1 VSVSARRSAAVA
13 AVVLALA
20 LVLAGQALGDRV
32 LPGEGNGA
40 LTGSVAGRAG
50 FAYLTGLRVFA
61 ADLLWNRLDP
71 LGDKY
76 YGHGLKKYR
85 FMVPNIKV
93 ITWLDPQ
100 FIDAYYVGPEILAEN
115 GRITDAV
122 AMAREGIANNPR
134 SGELL
139 GSMAELLIARTK
151 DHALAASYADRAM
164 RADTVW
170 RNDDE
175 RYDALAVVAV
185 AYKLADMPQKAAE
198 ALRQQKVLGAKPG
211 FTYAPAVK
219 N

>member
-1 VSVSARRSAAVA
+1 MSAGARRWWGALGV
-13 AVVLALA
+13 ALA
-20 LVLAGQALGDRV
+20 LVLVLGGQALGDV
-32 LPGEGNGA
+32 VGAGESNGA
-40 LTGSVAGRAG
+40 VTGTVAGRAG

-85 FMVPNIKV
+85 FMVPNIQV

-115 GRITDAV
+115 GRIAEGF
-122 AMAREGIANNPR
+122 AMAKEGIANNPH

-139 GSMAELLIARTK
+139 GSMAELLIAHSTRY
-151 DHALAASYADRAM
+151 ALAGSYADRAM

-175 RYDALAVVAV
+175 HYDTLAVIAV
-185 AYKLADMPQKAAE
+185 AYKLAKMRQKAAE
-198 ALRQQKVLGAKPG
+198 ALRLQKALGAKPG
-211 FTYAPAVK
+211 FTSAPAGK
-219 N
+219 G